1 MIEKLIPYEYG
12 TLTRKMGA
20 YREIASINI
29 KDTYLRELAL
39 DESIKQAISNKYM
52 IDDRKANKI
61 LDRYAKEDELR
72 AKGMR

>member
-29 KDTYLRELAL
+29 KDAYLREMAL
-39 DESIKQAISNKYM
+39 DEIIKQAISNKYM

>member
-1 MIEKLIPYEYG
+1 M
-12 TLTRKMGA
+12 
-20 YREIASINI
+20 
-29 KDTYLRELAL
+29 AL
-39 DESIKQAISNKYM
+39 DEIIKQAISNKYM